1 MKRKSLKT
9 ILLLIFGLFFALN
22 IQACEIKFKVVGD
35 EKESYQVGDEVVVAV
50 TVVYTHRVCPEG
62 IKKTKFNF
70 TGVEALGA
78 TPWKEITEGKYTRK
92 LKLKVTEQDK
102 NKHLLSA
109 VRTCDK
115 DGGSGSITIKVQ

>member
-1 MKRKSLKT
+1 MKQKSLK
-9 ILLLIFGLFFALN
+9 IIPLLILGLFLSLN
-22 IQACEIKFKVVGD
+22 TQACEIKFKIVGD

-78 TPWKEITEGKYTRK
+78 TPWTQLSEGKYTRK
-92 LKLKVTEQDK
+92 LKLKITSQEK